1 MPNDGQKAKPSARR
15 EETFTR
21 NVDWNLFRT
30 FVEIVE
36 CGGISAAARALN
48 RQQPSISAALRRLE
62 NHVGAELCLRTA
74 KGVELTTAGNALL
87 DICLNLRRQVSQMPL
102 EVAKAH
108 GIVDGVV
115 PIRMI
120 SDVVSPVLDLA
131 LGRFHG
137 EFPGVELRLDVAPW
151 RSVLRA
157 LLAGDAEIGITC
169 DSAPTLDLQ
178 YVPLMRETQQLYC
191 GPGHPRAGDAPLHP
205 SAFRDEPFILTGDDE
220 PDELGYFRRRYG
232 LGARESGFAENLA
245 EVRRLIQLG
254 VGIGFLPTDVAAA
267 APMAGLWP
275 LLPDEMLPSY
285 DVYVVARPSQELS
298 TPARILF
305 NHLRGAAEDT
315 ASA

>member
-1 MPNDGQKAKPSARR
+1 MSKDEA
-15 EETFTR
+15 FTR

-62 NHVGAELCLRTA
+62 GHVGAELCVRTA
-74 KGVELTTAGNALL
+74 KGVELTAAGNALL

-120 SDVVSPVLDLA
+120 SDVVSPALDLA
-131 LGRFHG
+131 LGRFHRD
-137 EFPGVELRLDVAPW
+137 FPGVELRLDVAPW
-151 RSVLRA
+151 RAVLKA
-157 LLAGDAEIGITC
+157 LLAGDAELGVTC

-191 GPGHPRAGDAPLHP
+191 GPGHPRFGDAPLHP
-205 SAFRDEPFILTGDDE
+205 SAFRGEAFVLTGEDE
-220 PDELGYFRRRYG
+220 PDELAYFRRRYG
-232 LGARESGFAENLA
+232 LGGRTSGFAETLV

-254 VGIGFLPTDVAAA
+254 VGIGFLPTDVAEATPSAA
-267 APMAGLWP
+267 LWP
-275 LLPDEMLPSY
+275 LLPVELLPSY
-285 DVYVVARPSQELS
+285 DVYVVARPSDQLT

-305 NHLRGAAEDT
+305 NHLRGAVEAG
-315 ASA
+315 SAA

>member
-1 MPNDGQKAKPSARR
+1 MSKDEA
-15 EETFTR
+15 FTR

-62 NHVGAELCLRTA
+62 GHVGADLCVRTA
-74 KGVELTTAGNALL
+74 KGVELTAAGNALL

-120 SDVVSPVLDLA
+120 SDVVSPALDLA
-131 LGRFHG
+131 LGRFHRD
-137 EFPGVELRLDVAPW
+137 FPGIELRLDVAPW
-151 RSVLRA
+151 RAVLKA
-157 LLAGDAEIGITC
+157 LLAGDAELGITC

-191 GPGHPRAGDAPLHP
+191 GAGHPRFGDTPLHP
-205 SAFRDEPFILTGDDE
+205 SAFRGEAFVLTGEDE
-220 PDELGYFRRRYG
+220 PDELAYFRRRYG
-232 LGARESGFAENLA
+232 LGGRTSGFAETLV

-254 VGIGFLPTDVAAA
+254 VGIGFLPTDVAEATPSAA
-267 APMAGLWP
+267 LWP
-275 LLPDEMLPSY
+275 LLPVELLPGY
-285 DVYVVARPSQELS
+285 DVYVVARPSDQLS

-305 NHLRGAAEDT
+305 NHLRGAVEAG
-315 ASA
+315 AAA